1 MTGRSLMDRITEAND
16 RLSNST
22 KQKYCAFI
30 NLFGLRIGGV
40 YVLCFIL
47 LSILLTPDNL
57 YAEEID
63 YQALQED
70 PLETAYRKLGSPGD
84 IEWDEEEMVSG
95 GAPLLIS
102 DMKWPLKSGELSS
115 LFSRTRSKGRRK
127 HLGIDIVAPK
137 STPIHAVLD
146 GIVEVVSNGGKG
158 FRGYGRVII
167 INHSDQLWTLYSHC
181 STMNVKVGQRV
192 KRGDVIAAVG
202 RTGRATT
209 NHLHFEVRNA
219 KGTALDPMKYLPEYG
234 ALPNKPYRR

>member
-1 MTGRSLMDRITEAND
+1 MDRITEAND

-84 IEWDEEEMVSG
+84 IEWDEEEMISG

-137 STPIHAVLD
+137 GTPIHAVLD

-158 FRGYGRVII
+158 FRGYGRIII

-181 STMNVKVGQRV
+181 STMNIKVGQRV
-192 KRGDVIAAVG
+192 KQGDVIATVG

-219 KGTALDPMKYLPEYG
+219 KGTALDPMKHLPEYG
-234 ALPNKPYRR
+234 ALPMNLFRK

>member
-1 MTGRSLMDRITEAND
+1 MDRITEAND

-30 NLFGLRIGGV
+30 NLFGLRTGGV

-137 STPIHAVLD
+137 GTPVHAVLD

-192 KRGDVIAAVG
+192 KQGDVIAAVG

>member
-1 MTGRSLMDRITEAND
+1 
-16 RLSNST
+16 
-22 KQKYCAFI
+22 
-30 NLFGLRIGGV
+30 LFDLRIGEV
-40 YVLCFIL
+40 YALCFI
-47 LSILLTPDNL
+47 ILFIFFTPSDL
-57 YAEEID
+57 FAKEID

-70 PLETAYRKLGSPGD
+70 PLETAYRKLASPGD

-137 STPIHAVLD
+137 GTPIHAVLD

-192 KRGDVIAAVG
+192 KQGDVMATVG

-234 ALPNKPYRR
+234 ALPSKPYRR

>member
-1 MTGRSLMDRITEAND
+1 MDRITEAND

-30 NLFGLRIGGV
+30 NLFGLRTGGV

-84 IEWDEEEMVSG
+84 IEWDEEEMISG

-137 STPIHAVLD
+137 GTPVHAVLD

>member
-1 MTGRSLMDRITEAND
+1 MDRITEAND

-115 LFSRTRSKGRRK
+115 LFSRTRSKSRRK

-137 STPIHAVLD
+137 GTPVHAVLD

-209 NHLHFEVRNA
+209 NHLHFEVRSA
-219 KGTALDPMKYLPEYG
+219 KGTALDPM
-234 ALPNKPYRR
+234 

>member
-1 MTGRSLMDRITEAND
+1 MDRITEANN

-30 NLFGLRIGGV
+30 NLFGLRSGGA

-47 LSILLTPDNL
+47 LSMLLTPDNL

-70 PLETAYRKLGSPGD
+70 PIETAYRKLGSPGD

-127 HLGIDIVAPK
+127 HLGMDIVAPK
-137 STPIHAVLD
+137 GTPIHAVLD

-192 KRGDVIAAVG
+192 KQGYVIAAVG

-209 NHLHFEVRNA
+209 NHLHFEVRNT

-234 ALPNKPYRR
+234 ALPSKPYRK

>member
-1 MTGRSLMDRITEAND
+1 MDRITEAND

-47 LSILLTPDNL
+47 LSILLTPANL

-137 STPIHAVLD
+137 GTPVHAVLD

-192 KRGDVIAAVG
+192 KQGDVIAAVG

>member
-30 NLFGLRIGGV
+30 NLFGLRTGGV

-137 STPIHAVLD
+137 GTPVHAVLD

-158 FRGYGRVII
+158 FRDYGRVII

>member
-1 MTGRSLMDRITEAND
+1 MDRITEAND

-137 STPIHAVLD
+137 GTPVHAVLD

-219 KGTALDPMKYLPEYG
+219 KGTALDPMKYLPVYG

>member
-1 MTGRSLMDRITEAND
+1 MDRITEAND

-137 STPIHAVLD
+137 GTPVHAVLD

-219 KGTALDPMKYLPEYG
+219 KGTALDPMKYLPENG
-234 ALPNKPYRR
+234 ALPMNLFRR

>member
-1 MTGRSLMDRITEAND
+1 MDRITEAND

-30 NLFGLRIGGV
+30 NLFGLRTGGV

-137 STPIHAVLD
+137 GTPVHAVLD

-167 INHSDQLWTLYSHC
+167 INHSVQLWTLYSHC

-192 KRGDVIAAVG
+192 KQGDVIAAVG

>member
-30 NLFGLRIGGV
+30 NLFGLRTGGV

-137 STPIHAVLD
+137 GTPVHAVLD

-192 KRGDVIAAVG
+192 KQGDVIAAVG

>member
-1 MTGRSLMDRITEAND
+1 MDHITEAND

-22 KQKYCAFI
+22 KQKCCAFK

-47 LSILLTPDNL
+47 LSILLTPDSL

-137 STPIHAVLD
+137 GTPVYAVLD

-158 FRGYGRVII
+158 FRGYGRIII

-181 STMNVKVGQRV
+181 LTMNIKVGQRV
-192 KRGDVIAAVG
+192 KQGDVIATVG

-234 ALPNKPYRR
+234 ALPSKLYRR